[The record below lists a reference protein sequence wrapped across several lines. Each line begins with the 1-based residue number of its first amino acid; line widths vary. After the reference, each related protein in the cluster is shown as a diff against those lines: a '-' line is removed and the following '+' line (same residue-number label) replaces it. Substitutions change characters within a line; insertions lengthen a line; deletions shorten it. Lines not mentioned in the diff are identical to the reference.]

1 MSNQDKDTL
10 RSINVDIHWD
20 FARSIQVMAH
30 NKEEAEDIVER
41 MMLNGEIPFSSFE
54 ATGIEYDT
62 SYQPE

>member
-1 MSNQDKDTL
+1 MNDQRESTL

-30 NKEEAEDIVER
+30 NEEEAEDIVER

-54 ATGIEYDT
+54 DTGIEYDT